1 MPPRKINT
9 RNSSLRKKDLL
20 DALGPMSLAMRPCR
34 NCASSGKA
42 CCVNDDSKKC
52 VECVRS
58 DRGCD
63 LAISPASI
71 KRIHGERMR
80 LKKEVRVA
88 RTKLSRLKKQLDFLK
103 NKKKEMIVTK

>member
-1 MPPRKINT
+1 MPSRKINT

-20 DALGPMSLAMRPCR
+20 DALEFASLVMRPCR
-34 NCASSGKA
+34 NCATSNKA
-42 CCVNDDSKKC
+42 CCVGDDFEKC

-58 DRGCD
+58 NRDCD

-80 LKKEVRVA
+80 LKKEVRETRA
-88 RTKLSRLKKQLDFLK
+88 KLSRLKKQLDFLE
-103 NKKKEMIVTK
+103 NKKEEMIVTK